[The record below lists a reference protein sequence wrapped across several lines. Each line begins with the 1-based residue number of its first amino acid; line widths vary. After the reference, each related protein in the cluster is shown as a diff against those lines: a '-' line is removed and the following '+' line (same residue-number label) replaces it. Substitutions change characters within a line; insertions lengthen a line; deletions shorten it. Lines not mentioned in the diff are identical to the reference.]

1 MGDGR
6 RRPVRHYQ
14 LAWLLGL
21 SILLPGCASHPSLQ
35 SYQPKNRDEA
45 QVVSVLLKIPN
56 GIKARDLGLILQPY
70 ADDVYVGNFQK
81 YLGVAGPTAP
91 LSLSKADLRPVY
103 DQVLRSAKEV
113 EMDVKDFQLTLT
125 GDRAVAQAA
134 TELLFKV
141 ERGRGEKGKEVYRNE
156 VTWRLRRTPA
166 GWKIVEEIWQ

>member
-1 MGDGR
+1 M
-6 RRPVRHYQ
+6 RHCQ

-21 SILLPGCASHPSLQ
+21 SVLLSGCASRPSLE
-35 SYQPKNRDEA
+35 SYQPKNPNEA
-45 QVVSVLLKIPN
+45 QVVATLSKIPN
-56 GIKARDLGLILQPY
+56 GIKTRSLDLILQPY
-70 ADDVYVGNFQK
+70 AEDVYIGNFQK

-91 LSLSKADLRPVY
+91 RSISKTDLRSVY
-103 DQVLRSAKEV
+103 TEVFRNAKEV

-141 ERGRGEKGKEVYRNE
+141 ERGRKETGKEIFRNE

-166 GWKIVEEIWQ
+166 GWKIVEEIWR

>member
-1 MGDGR
+1 M
-6 RRPVRHYQ
+6 RHRQ

-21 SILLPGCASHPSLQ
+21 SILLSGCATRPSLE
-35 SYQPKNRDEA
+35 SYQPKNPDET
-45 QVVSVLLKIPN
+45 QVVATLLKIPN
-56 GIKARDLGLILQPY
+56 GIKIRSLDLILQPY
-70 ADDVYVGNFQK
+70 AEDVYIANFQK

-91 LSLSKADLRPVY
+91 TSISKPDLRSVY
-103 DQVLRSAKEV
+103 TEVFRSAKEV

-141 ERGRGEKGKEVYRNE
+141 ERGRRETGKETFRNE

-166 GWKIVEEIWQ
+166 GWKIVEEIWR